1 MIDNYLVDARQR
13 FDLDNEMKAK
23 QKLVTNSPYVF
34 TNLEFR
40 SYDFILRL
48 FVMISFL
55 IRKEIEKKKLF
66 WTDEKFVFS
75 FNCSN
80 WKVCGKN
87 SWNKLV
93 KTSDEFVK
101 EQMEEHEK
109 MKRDIYLN
117 GGYVDCVNPGC
128 IDQGTAETS
137 YLCKSCFHEQT
148 VARKQQ
154 QQPLSTSAK
163 STGWLTILQSLSVG

>member
-1 MIDNYLVDARQR
+1 L
-13 FDLDNEMKAK
+13 L
-23 QKLVTNSPYVF
+23 KLK
-34 TNLEFR
+34 NL
-40 SYDFILRL
+40 
-48 FVMISFL
+48 
-55 IRKEIEKKKLF
+55 
-66 WTDEKFVFS
+66 
-75 FNCSN
+75 
-80 WKVCGKN
+80 WK
-87 SWNKLV
+87 KLV
-93 KTSDEFVK
+93 KRSDEFVK

-154 QQPLSTSAK
+154 QQQPLSTSAK
-163 STGWLTILQSLSVG
+163 STG

>member
-34 TNLEFR
+34 TNLELR
-40 SYDFILRL
+40 SYDFILRI
-48 FVMISFL
+48 FVMISFFNWQM
-55 IRKEIEKKKLF
+55 KKKLF
-66 WTDEKFVFS
+66 MTYEKFFFS

-80 WKVCGKN
+80 WKICGKK

-154 QQPLSTSAK
+154 QPLSTLAK
-163 STGWLTILQSLSVG
+163 STGWLTILQSKSVG

>member
-1 MIDNYLVDARQR
+1 MFSPISNSEATILFFEYLLW
-13 FDLDNEMKAK
+13 FL
-23 QKLVTNSPYVF
+23 
-34 TNLEFR
+34 
-40 SYDFILRL
+40 
-48 FVMISFL
+48 FL
-55 IRKEIEKKKLF
+55 IGKLRKKNCVGPMRSLFSLSIAQTEKIVGKA
-66 WTDEKFVFS
+66 
-75 FNCSN
+75 
-80 WKVCGKN
+80 CGKK

-93 KTSDEFVK
+93 KTSDVFVQ

-154 QQPLSTSAK
+154 QPLSTIAK
-163 STGWLTILQSLSVG
+163 STGWLTILQSNQ

>member
-23 QKLVTNSPYVF
+23 QKLVTNSPHVF
-34 TNLEFR
+34 TNLKFP
-40 SYDFILRL
+40 SYDFILRI

-55 IRKEIEKKKLF
+55 IGKLRKKLF
-66 WTDEKFVFS
+66 RSNEKFVFS

-80 WKVCGKN
+80 WKFCGKN

-154 QQPLSTSAK
+154 QPLSTLAK
-163 STGWLTILQSLSVG
+163 STGWLTILQSKSVD

>member
-1 MIDNYLVDARQR
+1 M
-13 FDLDNEMKAK
+13 
-23 QKLVTNSPYVF
+23 
-34 TNLEFR
+34 
-40 SYDFILRL
+40 
-48 FVMISFL
+48 
-55 IRKEIEKKKLF
+55 
-66 WTDEKFVFS
+66 
-75 FNCSN
+75 
-80 WKVCGKN
+80 
-87 SWNKLV
+87 V

-148 VARKQQ
+148 LARKQQ
-154 QQPLSTSAK
+154 QLGAFPKTSEVVICGLYPCEHVIPGPLRTHAKPDSAALGVQLCMYK
-163 STGWLTILQSLSVG
+163 GKPPGLKWQSLINL